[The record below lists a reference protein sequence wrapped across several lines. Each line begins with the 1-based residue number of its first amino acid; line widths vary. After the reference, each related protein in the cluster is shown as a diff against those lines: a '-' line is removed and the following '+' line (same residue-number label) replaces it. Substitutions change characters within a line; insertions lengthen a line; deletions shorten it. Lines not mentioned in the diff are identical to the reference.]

1 MELFCQG
8 CGSKFEGKG
17 TDRYCTDECRE
28 NTRKMREQSSKEGSM
43 KALPKTC
50 PFCKNV
56 FIPPHRKDQIYCSDT
71 CRDKTKWEKKKRVLT
86 ERICPI
92 CEKVFMP
99 TVNKQI
105 CCSPECAFR
114 KIYLEKGDEKRKHS
128 REYRINNLE
137 LVKSQEKRSR
147 IKNKDKNAEKYI
159 IYHDKERFSGNKS
172 IALERD
178 GHKCV
183 RCGST
188 EKLACHHIDGSGQ
201 DENPNNELDNLETL
215 CDSCHTKHHNPRFD
229 TTPHTIKTCLNCGI
243 EFRVSDARTEDGRG
257 KFHSK
262 ECQNAYKTKMNTVTL
277 NCEHCGIEFTVSL
290 SRFKR
295 GKVKYHNA
303 ECRKAAGYAWTKYS
317 RTEYNEQ
324 QKALQ

>member
-1 MELFCQG
+1 MEANCFHCGKLFNC
-8 CGSKFEGKG
+8 KG
-17 TDRYCTDECRE
+17 ADKYCSVECRKEARKIREAFNAGQKICPHCNKSFVPKKRSDQVYCSDECRVDAKAK
-28 NTRKMREQSSKEGSM
+28 RKNIE
-43 KALPKTC
+43 
-50 PFCKNV
+50 
-56 FIPPHRKDQIYCSDT
+56 
-71 CRDKTKWEKKKRVLT
+71 LT
-86 ERICPI
+86 ERICVV
-92 CEKVFMP
+92 CGATFMP
-99 TVNKQI
+99 VQNKQI
-105 CCSPECAFR
+105 CCSPKCVSDR
-114 KIYLEKGDEKRKHS
+114 HYSL
-128 REYRINNLE
+128 
-137 LVKSQEKRSR
+137 
-147 IKNKDKNAEKYI
+147 NKDKKKQQAKQWRLSNPERSRENNRRKREQNKESYRERERKYRDD
-159 IYHDKERFSGNKS
+159 IYFSGNKA

-178 GHKCV
+178 GYKCT
-183 RCGST
+183 RCGAT
-188 EKLACHHIDGSGQ
+188 ENLAMHHIDGSGQ
-201 DENPNNELDNLETL
+201 TDHPNNELDNLETL